1 MARGRPDRPRSV
13 TAGSPMEPA
22 GIFTGSDRLCPDRWT
37 RLPGDACSVSRK
49 APPPTP
55 ASPDRCLSGS
65 EGNPL
70 GYSLGFPRGT
80 GRVAGHVRPSG
91 KVAVPPERCLAAHRR
106 RGAARLVG
114 ILGVDRAEIPSR
126 PHWHPL
132 ALTARRGGLSGR
144 GKEPRRQPPLSCR
157 HQAGALSGAER
168 SPLGCSQGFPS
179 GTGRDGRRSG
189 RGSGGIV
196 QARNRLRPKPLAR
209 GFRHETLSGHRR
221 TGHEF
226 SG

>member
-1 MARGRPDRPRSV
+1 MLSGFR
-13 TAGSPMEPA
+13 E
-22 GIFTGSDRLCPDRWT
+22 
-37 RLPGDACSVSRK
+37 
-49 APPPTP
+49 APPPTL
-55 ASPDRCLSGS
+55 AAPDRHLSGS

-70 GYSLGFPRGT
+70 GYSPGFPRGT
-80 GRVAGHVRPSG
+80 GRVAGHVLPSG
-91 KVAVPPERCLAAHRR
+91 KVAVPPACRQVPERCLEAPKG

-114 ILGVDRAEIPSR
+114 ILGVDRAEIPSG

-132 ALTARRGGLSGR
+132 ALTVRRGGLSGR